1 MNTPSLRALRVAS
14 PTPQGAHPTA
24 RQSRFRGC
32 SRMGLAAL
40 AAVAFCVPAFA
51 QSDAQKQLASDRFTI
66 VSPFPPG
73 GPVDTLARIM
83 SEGLSKRY
91 GQAAVVENAAG
102 AAGNIGMDKVKR
114 AKPDGHTLLVIPAGN
129 LTINPT
135 LMPNFPFDIQK
146 DFVPVT
152 LLAKAPNV
160 LVASPSSGIKSAGQ
174 LVELAKAKPNTLSYA
189 SPGVGS
195 GLHLA
200 GELFKQQAGVDILH
214 VPYKGTAPALNDVL
228 GGVVPLMFSNLPATL
243 PFIQNGKLV
252 ALGITEARRTPVAPN
267 IPTLEE
273 QGIHGINVTSW
284 YGLLA
289 PAGTPPA
296 VAEQLAKDAADFL
309 AQPEVGER
317 LKAQGM
323 SAQTMKPAEFDAAIR
338 AETQQWAGIIKSRKI
353 EAQ

>member
-1 MNTPSLRALRVAS
+1 MKQTTMQRRNSLLSLAGAAL
-14 PTPQGAHPTA
+14 
-24 RQSRFRGC
+24 
-32 SRMGLAAL
+32 MAL
-40 AAVAFCVPAFA
+40 AAIAPANA
-51 QSDAQKQLASDRFTI
+51 QNAVEKQLSSDRFTI

-73 GPVDTLARIM
+73 GPVDTLARVL
-83 SEGLSKRY
+83 SEGLAKRY
-91 GQAAVVENAAG
+91 GQAAVVENMPG
-102 AAGNIGMDKVKR
+102 AAGNIGIDKVKR
-114 AKPDGHTLLVIPAGN
+114 AKGDGHTLLVVPAGN

-135 LMPNFPFDIQK
+135 LMPNFPFDIEK

-152 LLAKAPNV
+152 MLAKAPNV
-160 LVASPSSGIKSAGQ
+160 LVASPSTGIKTAKD
-174 LVELAKAKPNTLSYA
+174 LVAQAKAKPGTLSYA

-200 GELFKQQAGVDILH
+200 GELFKQQAGVDLLH

-243 PFIQNGKLV
+243 PFIKNGKLV
-252 ALGITEARRTPVAPN
+252 ALAVTEARRSPAAPE
-267 IPTLEE
+267 IPTLAE
-273 QGIHGINVTSW
+273 QGIQGVAVTSW

-309 AQPEVGER
+309 AQPEVRER

-323 SAQTMKPAEFDAAIR
+323 TEATMKPGEFAGYMRD
-338 AETQQWAGIIKSRKI
+338 ETAMWARIIKARNI
-353 EAQ
+353 VAE

>member
-1 MNTPSLRALRVAS
+1 MQRRSSLLSLAGAAL
-14 PTPQGAHPTA
+14 
-24 RQSRFRGC
+24 
-32 SRMGLAAL
+32 MAL
-40 AAVAFCVPAFA
+40 AAIAPANA
-51 QSDAQKQLASDRFTI
+51 QNAVEKQLSSDRFTI

-73 GPVDTLARIM
+73 GPVDTLARVL

-91 GQAAVVENAAG
+91 GQAAVVENMPG
-102 AAGNIGMDKVKR
+102 AAGNIGIDKVKR
-114 AKPDGHTLLVIPAGN
+114 AKGDGHTLLVVPAGN

-135 LMPNFPFDIQK
+135 LMPNFPFDIEK

-152 LLAKAPNV
+152 MLAKAPNV
-160 LVASPSSGIKSAGQ
+160 LVASPSTGIKTAKD
-174 LVELAKAKPNTLSYA
+174 LVAQAKAKPGTLSYA

-200 GELFKQQAGVDILH
+200 GELFKQQAGVDLLH

-243 PFIQNGKLV
+243 PFIKNGKLV
-252 ALGITEARRTPVAPN
+252 ALAVTEARRSPAAPE
-267 IPTLEE
+267 IPTLAE
-273 QGIHGINVTSW
+273 QGIQGVAVTSW

-309 AQPEVGER
+309 AQPEVRER

-323 SAQTMKPAEFDAAIR
+323 TEATMKPGEFAGYMRD
-338 AETQQWAGIIKSRKI
+338 ETAMWARIIKARNI
-353 EAQ
+353 VAE